1 MLTVLRGLG
10 SAACALILG
19 LSSSASADDFMQ
31 ECMSATPG
39 DALKTCTCMSA
50 QISGADRA
58 DAITGLRKTHVQAN
72 GDAPDP
78 ATLSPQELKGLQ
90 VVVVAQA
97 NCE

>member
-1 MLTVLRGLG
+1 
-10 SAACALILG
+10 
-19 LSSSASADDFMQ
+19 
-31 ECMSATPG
+31 MSG
-39 DALKTCTCMSA
+39 
-50 QISGADRA
+50 QISGADRT

>member
-1 MLTVLRGLG
+1 MSTVSRGLAG
-10 SAACALILG
+10 AACALVLG
-19 LSSSASADDFMQ
+19 LSFSASADDFMQ

-39 DALKTCTCMSA
+39 DAQKTCTCMSG

-78 ATLSPQELKGLQ
+78 ATLTPQELKGLQ

>member
-1 MLTVLRGLG
+1 MRIVSCGIG
-10 SAACALILG
+10 AAASILVMG
-19 LSSSASADDFMQ
+19 LSFSSSADDFMQ

-39 DALKTCTCMSA
+39 DAQKTCTCMSG
-50 QISGADRA
+50 QISGADRM
-58 DAITGLRKTHVQAN
+58 DAVTGLRKTHVQAN